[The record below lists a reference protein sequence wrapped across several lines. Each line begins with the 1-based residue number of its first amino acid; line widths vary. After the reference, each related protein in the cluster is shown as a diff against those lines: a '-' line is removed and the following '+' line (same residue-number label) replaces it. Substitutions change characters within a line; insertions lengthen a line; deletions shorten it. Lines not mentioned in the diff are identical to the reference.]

1 MDAATFRAEY
11 PEFADV
17 STYPD
22 ARVTRFI
29 TLAEALLPACR
40 WADLLNE
47 GLGLFTA
54 HSLTVAARNAVKAGS
69 IMAPMKSKQ
78 GDKLGASY
86 DVESVTL
93 ADGGYWNQT
102 SYGIQL
108 LTWAR
113 IVGAGG
119 VQL

>member
-40 WADLLNE
+40 WGDLLEE
-47 GLGLFTA
+47 GLVLFTA
-54 HSLTVAARNAVKAGS
+54 HSLTVAARNALEAGS
-69 IMAPMKSKQ
+69 IAAPMKSKTV
-78 GDKLGASY
+78 DTMSASF
-86 DVESVTL
+86 DTSAVTL

-108 LTWAR
+108 LGWAR